1 MNFLLFEMET
11 LVVVAHHRN
20 QYYSGRGKGN
30 SPMRFGSSP
39 TGGFRDINCRT
50 FESGM
55 GLLPSPCKSYGTP
68 VMNRGFVSPKVLTP
82 CAKSGGKAKS
92 EDVKILKNTV
102 RSSPIPIN
110 LKGDGKKETSAR
122 ESLSF
127 SELWAGPAYS
137 NSPPPSSLPM
147 PKFSVKPKRTV
158 SLELPALESD
168 LNLQPMPKSAP
179 ASPTRESTRSPFS
192 FLRDD
197 DSATKTLRRILN
209 LDVADD

>member
-1 MNFLLFEMET
+1 MET
-11 LVVVAHHRN
+11 LVVVAQHRN

-30 SPMRFGSSP
+30 SSMRCGSAPS
-39 TGGFRDINCRT
+39 GGFRDVNCRA

-55 GLLPSPCKSYGTP
+55 GLLPSPFKSYGTP
-68 VMNRGFVSPKVLTP
+68 VMSRGSVSPKMQTP
-82 CAKSGGKAKS
+82 CAKTGGKSMS
-92 EDVKILKNTV
+92 EDAKPSKRSV

-110 LKGDGKKETSAR
+110 LKGDGRKGTPSR
-122 ESLSF
+122 ESFSF

-168 LNLQPMPKSAP
+168 LNLQPMAKSAP
-179 ASPTRESTRSPFS
+179 ASPTRESVDSPFS
-192 FLRDD
+192 FLSDD

-209 LDVADD
+209 LDIADD